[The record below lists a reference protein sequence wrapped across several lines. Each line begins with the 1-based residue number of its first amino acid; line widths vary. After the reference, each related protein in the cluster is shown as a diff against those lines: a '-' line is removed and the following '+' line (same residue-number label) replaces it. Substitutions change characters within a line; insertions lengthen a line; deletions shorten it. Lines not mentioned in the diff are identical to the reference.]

1 MLPVSYR
8 LSLAISLVLL
18 LSVAV
23 TAALNL
29 LKFNQVMETLEDS
42 RYGFVTRDITNAFEQ
57 TLNLGLPLDQIDNA
71 TAILERQA
79 ALDPA
84 ITRIEV
90 FDADGS
96 VLYATAGPARDWTRS
111 QVEAPAG
118 SGAAPSEKYSSRP
131 IVNDFGQTVGG
142 VIVYRSTRLAESRDQ
157 AIRET
162 LMLAV
167 TGATLAGV
175 CIVLLGATRL
185 LRDVRQR
192 LLDAAV
198 TLRAALRGALPAGG
212 QTTALAA
219 AAAEALGEID
229 RVEAELD
236 RHLESAG
243 RQ

>member
-1 MLPVSYR
+1 
-8 LSLAISLVLL
+8 
-18 LSVAV
+18 
-23 TAALNL
+23 
-29 LKFNQVMETLEDS
+29 
-42 RYGFVTRDITNAFEQ
+42 
-57 TLNLGLPLDQIDNA
+57 
-71 TAILERQA
+71 
-79 ALDPA
+79 
-84 ITRIEV
+84 
-90 FDADGS
+90 
-96 VLYATAGPARDWTRS
+96 VLYGTAGPARDWTRS

-118 SGAAPSEKYSSRP
+118 SGAAPSEKYTSRP

-142 VIVYRSTRLAESRDQ
+142 VIVYRSTRLAESRDR

-198 TLRAALRGALPAGG
+198 TLRAALRGALPSSG

-236 RHLESAG
+236 RHLQSTA